1 MTKKVYIV
9 RYGEYSDQGIA
20 CVFSNKKQ
28 AETYCVI
35 KNELDTWNHYWI
47 DDRILNEEA
56 FPKEVKIVD
65 VWEASIRKATGD
77 LEVDE
82 EPRKEIFEQEVKIT
96 GINDDYAYIIA
107 ESTISPRHAKKV
119 AIEQYQKYTQ
129 QKLENGE
136 MKSGRK

>member
-1 MTKKVYIV
+1 MTKRVYVV

-20 CVFSNKKQ
+20 GVFSNKKQ
-28 AETYCVI
+28 AETYCAI
-35 KNELDTWNHYWI
+35 KNELETWDNYWI

-77 LEVDE
+77 LEIDE

-96 GINDDYAYIIA
+96 GVEDDYICIIV
-107 ESTISPRHAKKV
+107 ESTIGPEHAKKV

-136 MKSGRK
+136 M